1 MLHPEGGKGPEREGT
16 EPAVRETVEP
26 GHGVPSAEEPFL
38 LRQDEVQEGRSL
50 KQQKI
55 CERGSE
61 LQDKLAKKLNT
72 EEQEM
77 LSELVEILFKESCYD
92 EQKKFERG
100 FRLGVLITAEVFT
113 EQNIFL

>member
-1 MLHPEGGKGPEREGT
+1 MNRMEKILEAFLNEQLHVDGGT
-16 EPAVRETVEP
+16 
-26 GHGVPSAEEPFL
+26 
-38 LRQDEVQEGRSL
+38 EGRSL

-77 LSELVEILFKESCYD
+77 LSELVEILFKESCSF
-92 EQKKFERG
+92 KNASK
-100 FRLGVLITAEVFT
+100 
-113 EQNIFL
+113 IFPILFISFPLLKNLSKIFHYNFALRCAYMHS